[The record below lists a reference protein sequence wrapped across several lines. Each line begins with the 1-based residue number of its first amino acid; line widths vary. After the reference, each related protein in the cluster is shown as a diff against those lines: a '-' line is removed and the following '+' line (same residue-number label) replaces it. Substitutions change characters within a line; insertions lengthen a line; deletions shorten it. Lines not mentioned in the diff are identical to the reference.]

1 MGSRLTTSPQTQQ
14 VSRQHPDPAGEQYPV
29 MAAAVRA
36 IAAAHGWPLSD
47 CRVWLDYHSVP
58 QANLKCQQLAIDSIF
73 LYASE
78 ADAFCACAPVCNL
91 ELYTRAALGYEVIKA
106 QVLVPPA
113 DELAA
118 ARADTAWLEAVADA
132 CVHYDYDCSYYY

>member
-1 MGSRLTTSPQTQQ
+1 MIEF
-14 VSRQHPDPAGEQYPV
+14 PAAC
-29 MAAAVRA
+29 AADTPAR
-36 IAAAHGWPLSD
+36 
-47 CRVWLDYHSVP
+47 
-58 QANLKCQQLAIDSIF
+58 
-73 LYASE
+73 
-78 ADAFCACAPVCNL
+78 ACAPVCNL